1 MKKLAG
7 WIKTPHGLT
16 LVGVAAL
23 ALALWFEGPL
33 VAFNGRVPLET
44 NRSRWLAITC
54 LLLAWALGWL
64 MHWLVARL
72 VNLRFVSG
80 VAAQDSA
87 SADEGGALAASR
99 AASAEAALLRQRFEQ
114 ALAVLRKARMKGSLG
129 SQWLYQLPWYMFIG
143 APGTGKT
150 TALQHSGLRFPLRDT
165 LGHDAIGGVGGTR
178 HCDWWFTDDAVLVDT
193 AGRYTTQD
201 SDAQADQSAWNGFLN
216 LLRKYR
222 PRRPLNGIIVTLSAA
237 DLMQQ
242 DDTARAAHVRLV
254 RARLSELAE
263 RLGMRFPVYLVV
275 TKCDLLAGF
284 TEFFDDLGQHERE
297 QVWGITFAFDET
309 VGAERALGAFATEF
323 DALGERLQARV
334 LSRMQRENDVR
345 RRAAIYGFPQQFAG
359 LQPALR
365 SFLDDTFGGTR
376 YDAPPLLRGVY
387 FTSGT
392 QQGRPI
398 DRAIGALAQSLG
410 LRHDVSVN
418 RGSAVRAYFINRL
431 LKDVIFSEAALAGAN
446 ARHERLRAWLQ
457 RGALGLIGLVLA
469 LALAGLAI
477 SYQRNRAYVTE
488 FNQQM
493 NQLQGLAHSADSA
506 DAQHDPLALLPL
518 LDAARDLPGG
528 YADVGKPVSW
538 LTRIWLY
545 QGDKLGAQAQVTY
558 RRLLDET
565 LLPLVL
571 QRLEDQLRRG
581 AANVQEYQYE
591 ALRTYLMLGDPQHYD
606 ADTVRA
612 WVDLEW
618 QRDVLHGASAAQR
631 NALDGH
637 LAALLDKR
645 RFDPSLPLDRHLI
658 EQARASLSELPLEQ
672 RLSNRVQRD
681 LEQANLAP
689 FSVSAAAGPNAPL
702 LLTRTSGAPLTG
714 GVPGAYTRSGYARF
728 VQLREAALA
737 DVTKD
742 AWVLGRQDVAPT
754 PAGTDALR
762 IALTQRYFD
771 AYNHAW
777 DRLLADLSVVP
788 FTNLG
793 DGARVANQ
801 LAAHDSPLRNL
812 IVAAAHETTLADV
825 VVQGPTAGQGARNA
839 TTEGASSTTGDGVG
853 ADTGAGQHAAE
864 SASTAGLADAFD
876 TARKRLSAALGNA
889 PDAPLPGA
897 ASQASLGTP
906 VDVHF
911 QALHELAGK
920 AASTSNGD
928 AGAAGGNA
936 SLDAALAPL
945 KDAAVYLDAAD
956 AARRLGQP
964 APAGDT
970 LSKLKLSGQ
979 TQPAPLTAIAATLS
993 TAGDDLLQGGERAR
1007 LNALWTAS
1015 VGQLCR
1021 SALNGRYPL
1030 VRTSTRDAAAD
1041 DFSKLFS
1048 PGGLIDDFFQKNLAN
1063 LVDSSTPVWQ
1073 WRAGAAPLGIS
1084 RDVLAQFQ
1092 RAAQIRDAFFR
1103 NGGRDVSIRF
1113 GIKPLSL
1120 DSSLTQV
1127 TLDVDGQ
1134 QLMITRDAMQ
1144 SAQFQWPSGKNTGRA
1159 QVDFTPQLGGQNA
1172 SFDASGPWAL
1182 LHLVDAGQL
1191 EPTAQ
1196 ADRFRLT
1203 FDSAGRKAVVELDAN
1218 SVVNPFQR
1226 AALEQFSCPT
1236 HL

>member
-1 MKKLAG
+1 MKKLAR
-7 WIKTPHGLT
+7 WIKTAQGLT

-23 ALALWFEGPL
+23 ALVLWFEGPL
-33 VAFNGRVPLET
+33 VAYNGSVPLET
-44 NRSRWLAITC
+44 DRSRWVALAC

-64 MHWLVARL
+64 VHSLVARL

-80 VAAQDSA
+80 VAAQNSA
-87 SADEGGALAASR
+87 AAADDGGALAASR

-114 ALAVLRKARMKGSLG
+114 ALAVLRKARMKGSFG

-165 LGHDAIGGVGGTR
+165 LGEEAIGGVGGTR

-201 SDAQADQSAWNGFLN
+201 SDAQADQSAWNGFLS

-222 PRRPLNGIIVTLSAA
+222 PRCPLNGVIVTLSAA
-237 DLMQQ
+237 DLVRQ
-242 DDTARAAHVRLV
+242 DDAARAAHVRLI
-254 RARLSELAE
+254 RARLNELAE
-263 RLGMRFPVYLVV
+263 RLGTRFPVYLVV

-284 TEFFDDLGQHERE
+284 TEFFDDFGQHERE

-309 VGAERALGAFATEF
+309 ARAGQAPGAFPAEF
-323 DALGERLQARV
+323 DALGVRLQVRV
-334 LSRMQRENDVR
+334 LARMQRESDVR
-345 RRAAIYGFPQQFAG
+345 RRALIYGFPQQFAG

-365 SFLDDTFGGTR
+365 SFLDDAFGGTR
-376 YDAPPLLRGVY
+376 YDAPPFLRGVY

-418 RGSAVRAYFINRL
+418 QGSAGRAYFINRL

-446 ARHERLRAWLQ
+446 ARFERLRAWLQ
-457 RGALGLIGLVLA
+457 RGALGVIGVVLA
-469 LALAGLAI
+469 LALTGLAI
-477 SYQRNRAYVTE
+477 SYQRNRAYVAE

-493 NQLQGLAHSADSA
+493 TRLQGLAHSAG
-506 DAQHDPLALLPL
+506 AQRDPLALLPL

-528 YADVGKPVSW
+528 YADAGKPVPL
-538 LTRIWLY
+538 LTRLWLY
-545 QGDKLGAQAQVTY
+545 QGDKLGAEAQVTY
-558 RRLLDET
+558 RRLLNET
-565 LLPLVL
+565 LLPLVV

-581 AANVQEYQYE
+581 AANPQGYQYE

-612 WVDLEW
+612 WVDLDW
-618 QRDVLHGASAAQR
+618 QRDVLHDASAMQR
-631 NALDGH
+631 SALDGH
-637 LAALLDKR
+637 LAALFDKR
-645 RFDPSLPLDRHLI
+645 RFDPSLPLEQHLI
-658 EQARASLSELPLEQ
+658 EQARASLGELPLEQ

-681 LEQANLAP
+681 LEQASPAP

-714 GVPGAYTRSGYARF
+714 GVAGAYTRNGYAQF

-737 DVTKD
+737 DVARD

-762 IALTQRYFD
+762 GALTQRYFN
-771 AYNHAW
+771 AYDHAW
-777 DRLLADLSVVP
+777 DGLLADLSVVP
-788 FTNLG
+788 FTNLA
-793 DGARVANQ
+793 DGARIANQ
-801 LAAHDSPLRNL
+801 LSAHDSPLRNL
-812 IVAAAHETTLADV
+812 IAATARETTLADV
-825 VVQGPTAGQGARNA
+825 VAQAPGMGHRVRDAATDAATSATGESVGKSVAG
-839 TTEGASSTTGDGVG
+839 
-853 ADTGAGQHAAE
+853 
-864 SASTAGLADAFD
+864 SASGATLAGAFD
-876 TARKRLSAALGNA
+876 AARKRLGAALGNA
-889 PDAPLPGA
+889 PDTQPASSPGD
-897 ASQASLGTP
+897 ASLTTP
-906 VDVHF
+906 VDAHF

-920 AASTSNGD
+920 AASAATGD
-928 AGAAGGNA
+928 AAAAGNA
-936 SLDAALAPL
+936 ALDQALAPL

-956 AARRLGQP
+956 AARRLGQA
-964 APAGDT
+964 APTGDA
-970 LSKLKLSGQ
+970 LSKLKLAGQ
-979 TQPAPLTAIAATLS
+979 TQPAPLAAIAATLS
-993 TAGDDLLQGGERAR
+993 AAGGELLQGGERAR
-1007 LNALWTAS
+1007 LNALWTSS
-1015 VGQLCR
+1015 VGQLCH
-1021 SALNGRYPL
+1021 SALDGRYPL

-1063 LVDSSTPVWQ
+1063 LVDSSMPVWQ
-1073 WRAGAAPLGIS
+1073 WRAGAVPLGLS

-1113 GIKPLSL
+1113 GIKPLSF
-1120 DSSLTQV
+1120 DPSLTQV
-1127 TLDVDGQ
+1127 TLDLDGQ
-1134 QLMITRDAMQ
+1134 QLVVTHDALQ

-1159 QVDFTPQLGGQNA
+1159 RVDFTPPPVGQIT

-1182 LHLVDAGQL
+1182 LHLIDAGKL
-1191 EPTAQ
+1191 ETTSQ
-1196 ADRFRLT
+1196 ADRFRLS
-1203 FDSAGRKAVVELDAN
+1203 FDSAGRKAIVELDAY
-1218 SVVNPFQR
+1218 SVVNPFRR
-1226 AALEQFSCPT
+1226 AALEQFSCPAR
-1236 HL
+1236 L

>member
-7 WIKTPHGLT
+7 WIRTPQGLT
-16 LVGVAAL
+16 LLGVAAL
-23 ALALWFEGPL
+23 ALVLWFEGPL
-33 VAFNGRVPLET
+33 VAFGGSVPLET
-44 NRSRWLAITC
+44 DRSRWIAVAC
-54 LLLAWALGWL
+54 LLLAWALGWFV
-64 MHWLVARL
+64 HWLLARL

-80 VAAQDSA
+80 VAAQNSAAMTDDS
-87 SADEGGALAASR
+87 GALAASR
-99 AASAEAALLRQRFEQ
+99 AASAEVALLRQRFEQ
-114 ALAVLRKARMKGSLG
+114 ALAVLRKARMKGSFG

-150 TALQHSGLRFPLRDT
+150 TALQHSGLRFPLRDM
-165 LGHDAIGGVGGTR
+165 LGQDAIGGVGGTR
-178 HCDWWFTDDAVLVDT
+178 HCDWWFTDEAVLVDT

-201 SDAQADQSAWNGFLN
+201 SDAQADQSAWDGFLS

-222 PRRPLNGIIVTLSAA
+222 PRCPVNGIIVTLSAA
-237 DLMQQ
+237 DLVQQ
-242 DDTARAAHVRLV
+242 DDAARAAHVRLI

-263 RLGMRFPVYLVV
+263 RLGTRFPVYLVV

-297 QVWGITFAFDET
+297 QVWGITFPLDES
-309 VGAERALGAFATEF
+309 GRAEQALGAFPAGF

-334 LSRMQRENDVR
+334 LARMQRESDVR
-345 RRAAIYGFPQQFAG
+345 RRALIYGFPQQFAG

-365 SFLDDTFGGTR
+365 SFLDDAFGGTR
-376 YDAPPLLRGVY
+376 YDAPPMLRGVY

-410 LRHDVSVN
+410 LRHDVGVN
-418 RGSAVRAYFINRL
+418 QGAAGRAYFIKRL

-446 ARHERLRAWLQ
+446 ARLERLRTWLQ
-457 RGALGLIGLVLA
+457 RGALGLIGIVLA

-477 SYQRNRAYVTE
+477 SYQRNRAYVAE

-493 NQLQGLAHSADSA
+493 TRLQGLAHSADP
-506 DAQHDPLALLPL
+506 QRDPLALLPL

-528 YADVGKPVSW
+528 YADAGKPVPL
-538 LTRIWLY
+538 LTRLWLY
-545 QGDKLGAQAQVTY
+545 QGDKLGAQARVTY
-558 RRLLDET
+558 RRLLNET
-565 LLPLVL
+565 LLPLVV
-571 QRLEDQLRRG
+571 QRLEAQLRRG
-581 AANVQEYQYE
+581 AANPQEYQYE

-606 ADTVRA
+606 ANTVRA
-612 WVDLEW
+612 WVDLDW
-618 QRDVLHGASAAQR
+618 RRDVLHDASAEQR

-637 LAALLDKR
+637 LAALFDKR

-658 EQARASLSELPLEQ
+658 EQARASLGELPLEE
-672 RLSNRVQRD
+672 RLFNRVQRD
-681 LEQANLAP
+681 LEQANLTP
-689 FSVSAAAGPNAPL
+689 FSVSAAAGPNTPL

-737 DVTKD
+737 DVARD

-762 IALTQRYFD
+762 GALTQRYFD
-771 AYNHAW
+771 AYDHAW
-777 DRLLADLSVVP
+777 DSLLADLSVVP
-788 FTNLG
+788 FANLA
-793 DGARVANQ
+793 DGARIANQ

-812 IVAAAHETTLADV
+812 IVAAARETTLADLAV
-825 VVQGPTAGQGARNA
+825 EGPAIGQRARDAATGTAGSAIVGSAGK
-839 TTEGASSTTGDGVG
+839 EGADGASGTTL
-853 ADTGAGQHAAE
+853 AG
-864 SASTAGLADAFD
+864 AFD
-876 TARKRLSAALGNA
+876 AARKRLGAALGNA
-889 PDAPLPGA
+889 SDPPPAGS
-897 ASQASLGTP
+897 ASQASLPTP
-906 VDVHF
+906 VDAHF
-911 QALHELAGK
+911 QTLHELAGK
-920 AASTSNGD
+920 AAAAANGD
-928 AGAAGGNA
+928 MAAADNA
-936 SLDAALAPL
+936 SLDQAFAPL
-945 KDAAVYLDAAD
+945 KDAALYLEAAD

-964 APAGDT
+964 APAGDA
-970 LSKLKLSGQ
+970 LSKLKLAGQ
-979 TQPAPLTAIAATLS
+979 TQPAPLTGIAAALS
-993 TAGDDLLQGGERAR
+993 AAGGELLQGGERAR
-1007 LNALWTAS
+1007 LNALWTSS
-1015 VGQLCR
+1015 VGPLCH
-1021 SALNGRYPL
+1021 SALDGRYPL

-1041 DFSKLFS
+1041 DFGKLFS

-1073 WRAGAAPLGIS
+1073 WRAGAAPLGLS

-1127 TLDVDGQ
+1127 TLDIDGQ
-1134 QLMITRDAMQ
+1134 QLVLTHDALQ

-1159 QVDFTPQLGGQNA
+1159 QVDFTPPPAGQRA

-1191 EPTAQ
+1191 ETTAQ
-1196 ADRFRLT
+1196 ADRFRLS
-1203 FDSAGRKAVVELDAN
+1203 FDSAGRKAVVELDAA
-1218 SVVNPFQR
+1218 SVVNPFRR

>member
-1 MKKLAG
+1 MKKLAR
-7 WIKTPHGLT
+7 WIKTPQGLT
-16 LVGVAAL
+16 LAGVAAL
-23 ALALWFEGPL
+23 ALVLWFEGPL
-33 VAFNGRVPLET
+33 VAFNGSVPLET
-44 NRSRWLAITC
+44 NRSRWVAVAC

-64 MHWLVARL
+64 VHWLWARL

-80 VAAQDSA
+80 VAAQNSTVATD
-87 SADEGGALAASR
+87 DGGALAASR
-99 AASAEAALLRQRFEQ
+99 AASAEVALLRQRFEQ
-114 ALAVLRKARMKGSLG
+114 ALVVLRKARMKGSFG

-165 LGHDAIGGVGGTR
+165 LGQEAIGGVGGTR

-201 SDAQADQSAWNGFLN
+201 SDAQADQSAWHGFLS

-222 PRRPLNGIIVTLSAA
+222 PRCPVNGVIVILSAA
-237 DLMQQ
+237 DLLQQ
-242 DDTARAAHVRLV
+242 DAAARAAHVRLI

-263 RLGMRFPVYLVV
+263 RLGTRFPVYLIV

-297 QVWGITFAFDET
+297 QVWGITFPFDET
-309 VGAERALGAFATEF
+309 GRAGQALGAFPAEF

-334 LSRMQRENDVR
+334 LARMQRESDVR
-345 RRAAIYGFPQQFAG
+345 RRALIYGFPQQFAG

-365 SFLDDTFGGTR
+365 SILDDTFGGTR

-418 RGSAVRAYFINRL
+418 QGSAGRAYFINRL

-446 ARHERLRAWLQ
+446 ARLERMRAWLQ
-457 RGALGLIGLVLA
+457 RGALGVIGVVLA
-469 LALAGLAI
+469 LALAGLGI
-477 SYQRNRAYVTE
+477 SYERNRAYEAE
-488 FNQQM
+488 FNQQVIR
-493 NQLQGLAHSADSA
+493 LQSLAHSAN
-506 DAQHDPLALLPL
+506 AQRDPLALLPL

-528 YADVGKPVSW
+528 YADAAKPVPL
-538 LTRIWLY
+538 LTRLWLY
-545 QGDKLGAQAQVTY
+545 QGDKLGAEAQVTY
-558 RRLLDET
+558 RRLLSET
-565 LLPLVL
+565 LLPLVV

-581 AANVQEYQYE
+581 AANPQEYQYE

-606 ADTVRA
+606 ANTVRA
-612 WVDLEW
+612 WVDLDW
-618 QRDVLHGASAAQR
+618 QRDVLHDASAVQR
-631 NALDGH
+631 NALDSH
-637 LAALLDKR
+637 LAALFDKR
-645 RFDPSLPLDRHLI
+645 HFDPSLPLDHHLI
-658 EQARASLSELPLEQ
+658 DQARASLGALPLEQ
-672 RLSNRVQRD
+672 RLSERVQRD
-681 LEQANLAP
+681 LEQANLTP

-714 GVPGAYTRSGYARF
+714 GVLGAYTRSGYAQF
-728 VQLREAALA
+728 VQLCEAALA
-737 DVTKD
+737 DVARD

-762 IALTQRYFD
+762 GALTQRYFE

-777 DRLLADLSVVP
+777 DNLLTDLSVVP
-788 FTNLG
+788 FTNLA
-793 DGARVANQ
+793 DGARIANQ
-801 LAAHDSPLRNL
+801 LSAHDSPLRNL
-812 IVAAAHETTLADV
+812 IVAAARETTLADV
-825 VVQGPTAGQGARNA
+825 VVQGPAVVQPARDA
-839 TTEGASSTTGDGVG
+839 A
-853 ADTGAGQHAAE
+853 TGAATSDINGSAE
-864 SASTAGLADAFD
+864 KNVADSASGTSLASALDA
-876 TARKRLSAALGNA
+876 ARKRLGAALGNA
-889 PDAPLPGA
+889 PDTQPASS
-897 ASQASLGTP
+897 ASQASLTTP
-906 VDVHF
+906 VDAHF

-920 AASTSNGD
+920 AVSAASGD
-928 AGAAGGNA
+928 TAAAADNA
-936 SLDAALAPL
+936 SLDQALAPL

-964 APAGDT
+964 APAGDA
-970 LSKLKLSGQ
+970 LSKLKLAGQ
-979 TQPAPLTAIAATLS
+979 TQPAPLTGIAATLS
-993 TAGDDLLQGGERAR
+993 AAGGDLMQGGERAR
-1007 LNALWTAS
+1007 LDALWTSS
-1015 VGQLCR
+1015 VGQLCH
-1021 SALNGRYPL
+1021 SALDGRYPL
-1030 VRTSTRDAAAD
+1030 VRTSSRDAAAD

-1063 LVDSSTPVWQ
+1063 LVDTSTPVWQ
-1073 WRAGAAPLGIS
+1073 WRAGAAPLGLS

-1120 DSSLTQV
+1120 DPSLTQV
-1127 TLDVDGQ
+1127 TLDIDGQ
-1134 QLMITRDAMQ
+1134 QLVVTHDALQ

-1159 QVDFTPQLGGQNA
+1159 QVDFMPPPAGESA

-1191 EPTAQ
+1191 ETTAQ

-1218 SVVNPFQR
+1218 SVVNPFRR

>member
-7 WIKTPHGLT
+7 WIKTPQGLT

-23 ALALWFEGPL
+23 ALVLWFEGPL
-33 VAFNGRVPLET
+33 VAFSGSVPLET
-44 NRSRWLAITC
+44 DRSRWIAVAC
-54 LLLAWALGWL
+54 LLLAWALGWFV
-64 MHWLVARL
+64 HWLLARL

-80 VAAQDSA
+80 VAAQNSAATTDDS
-87 SADEGGALAASR
+87 GALAASR
-99 AASAEAALLRQRFEQ
+99 AASAEVALLRQRFEQ
-114 ALAVLRKARMKGSLG
+114 ALAVLRKARMKGSFG

-165 LGHDAIGGVGGTR
+165 LGQDAIGGVGGTR
-178 HCDWWFTDDAVLVDT
+178 HCDWWFTDEAVLVDT

-201 SDAQADQSAWNGFLN
+201 SDAHADQSAWNGFLS

-222 PRRPLNGIIVTLSAA
+222 PRCPLNGIIVTLSAA
-237 DLMQQ
+237 DLVQQ
-242 DDTARAAHVRLV
+242 DDAARAAHVRLI

-263 RLGMRFPVYLVV
+263 RLGTRFPVYLVV

-297 QVWGITFAFDET
+297 QVWGITFPLDET
-309 VGAERALGAFATEF
+309 GRPEQALGAFPAGF

-334 LSRMQRENDVR
+334 LARMQRESDVR
-345 RRAAIYGFPQQFAG
+345 RRALIYGFPQQFAG

-376 YDAPPLLRGVY
+376 YDAPPMLRGVY

-418 RGSAVRAYFINRL
+418 QGAAGRAYFIKRL
-431 LKDVIFSEAALAGAN
+431 MKDVIFSEAALAGAN
-446 ARHERLRAWLQ
+446 ARLERLRAWLQ
-457 RGALGLIGLVLA
+457 RGALGVIGIVLA

-477 SYQRNRAYVTE
+477 SYQRNRAYVAE

-493 NQLQGLAHSADSA
+493 TRLQGLAHSAD
-506 DAQHDPLALLPL
+506 AQRDPLALLPL

-528 YADVGKPVSW
+528 YADAGKPVPL
-538 LTRIWLY
+538 LTRLWLY

-558 RRLLDET
+558 RRLLNET
-565 LLPLVL
+565 LLPLVV
-571 QRLEDQLRRG
+571 QRLEAQLRRG
-581 AANVQEYQYE
+581 AANPQEYQYE

-606 ADTVRA
+606 ANTVRA
-612 WVDLEW
+612 WVDLDW
-618 QRDVLHGASAAQR
+618 QRDVLHGASAVQR

-637 LAALLDKR
+637 LAALFDKR

-658 EQARASLSELPLEQ
+658 EQARASLGELPLEE

-681 LEQANLAP
+681 LEQANLTP

-737 DVTKD
+737 DVARD
-742 AWVLGRQDVAPT
+742 AWVLGRQEVPPT

-762 IALTQRYFD
+762 GALTQRYFD
-771 AYNHAW
+771 AYDHAW
-777 DRLLADLSVVP
+777 DSLLADLSVVP
-788 FTNLG
+788 FASLA
-793 DGARVANQ
+793 DGARIANQ

-812 IVAAAHETTLADV
+812 IVAAARETTLADV
-825 VVQGPTAGQGARNA
+825 GVQGPAIGQRVHDAATGAASSAIVGNNGKDGA
-839 TTEGASSTTGDGVG
+839 DGASGTTL
-853 ADTGAGQHAAE
+853 AG
-864 SASTAGLADAFD
+864 AFD
-876 TARKRLSAALGNA
+876 AARKRLGAALGNA
-889 PDAPLPGA
+889 SDTQPAGS
-897 ASQASLGTP
+897 ASQASLPTP
-906 VDVHF
+906 VDAHF
-911 QALHELAGK
+911 QTLHELAGK
-920 AASTSNGD
+920 AAAAANGD
-928 AGAAGGNA
+928 TAAADNA
-936 SLDAALAPL
+936 SLDQAVAPL
-945 KDAAVYLDAAD
+945 KDAAVYLEAAD

-964 APAGDT
+964 APAGDA
-970 LSKLKLSGQ
+970 LSKLKLAGQ
-979 TQPAPLTAIAATLS
+979 TQPAPLTGIAATLS
-993 TAGDDLLQGGERAR
+993 AAGGDLLQGGERAR
-1007 LNALWTAS
+1007 LNALWTSS
-1015 VGQLCR
+1015 VGQLCH
-1021 SALNGRYPL
+1021 SALDGRYPL

-1041 DFSKLFS
+1041 DFGKLFS

-1073 WRAGAAPLGIS
+1073 WRAGAAPLGLS

-1120 DSSLTQV
+1120 DASLTQL
-1127 TLDVDGQ
+1127 TLDIDGQ
-1134 QLMITRDAMQ
+1134 QLVVTHDALQ

-1159 QVDFTPQLGGQNA
+1159 QLDFTPPAGQRA

-1191 EPTAQ
+1191 ETTAQ
-1196 ADRFRLT
+1196 ADHFRLT
-1203 FDSAGRKAVVELDAN
+1203 FDSAGRKAVVELDAA
-1218 SVVNPFQR
+1218 SVVNPFRR

>member
-7 WIKTPHGLT
+7 WIKTPQGLT

-23 ALALWFEGPL
+23 ALMLWFEGPL
-33 VAFNGRVPLET
+33 VAFNGSVPLET
-44 NRSRWLAITC
+44 NRSRWVAVVG

-64 MHWLVARL
+64 VHWLVARL

-80 VAAQDSA
+80 VAAQNSA
-87 SADEGGALAASR
+87 AVTDGGALAASR

-114 ALAVLRKARMKGSLG
+114 ALAVLRKARMKGSFG
-129 SQWLYQLPWYMFIG
+129 RQWLYQLPWYVLIG

-165 LGHDAIGGVGGTR
+165 LGQDAIGGVGGTR

-201 SDAQADQSAWNGFLN
+201 SDAQADQSGWHGFLG

-222 PRRPLNGIIVTLSAA
+222 PRCPLNGIIVTLSAA
-237 DLMQQ
+237 DLVQQ
-242 DDTARAAHVRLV
+242 DDAARAAHVRLI

-263 RLGMRFPVYLVV
+263 RLDTRFPVYLVV

-297 QVWGITFAFDET
+297 QVWGITFPFDET
-309 VGAERALGAFATEF
+309 GRAEQALGAFPAEF

-334 LSRMQRENDVR
+334 LARMQRESDVR
-345 RRAAIYGFPQQFAG
+345 RRALIYGFPQQFAG

-365 SFLDDTFGGTR
+365 NFLDDAFGGTR

-418 RGSAVRAYFINRL
+418 QGSAGRAYFINRL
-431 LKDVIFSEAALAGAN
+431 LKEVIFSEAALAGAN
-446 ARHERLRAWLQ
+446 ARLERLRAGLQ
-457 RGALGLIGLVLA
+457 RGALGVMGIVLA

-477 SYQRNRAYVTE
+477 SYQRNRAYVAE

-493 NQLQGLAHSADSA
+493 TRLQGLIHSADS
-506 DAQHDPLALLPL
+506 QRDPLALLPL

-528 YADVGKPVSW
+528 YADAGKPVPL
-538 LTRIWLY
+538 LTRFWLY
-545 QGDKLGAQAQVTY
+545 QGDKLGAEAQVSY
-558 RRLLDET
+558 RRLLNET
-565 LLPLVL
+565 LLPLVV

-581 AANVQEYQYE
+581 AANPQEYQYE

-606 ADTVRA
+606 ANTVRA
-612 WVDLEW
+612 WIDLDW
-618 QRDVLHGASAAQR
+618 QRDVLRDASAAQR

-637 LAALLDKR
+637 LATLFDKR

-658 EQARASLSELPLEQ
+658 EQARASLGELPLEQ

-681 LEQANLAP
+681 LEQARLAP

-714 GVPGAYTRSGYARF
+714 GVPGAYTRSGYAQF
-728 VQLREAALA
+728 VQRRETALA
-737 DVTKD
+737 DVARD

-762 IALTQRYFD
+762 GALTQRYFD

-777 DRLLADLSVVP
+777 DSLLADLSVVP
-788 FTNLG
+788 FTNLA
-793 DGARVANQ
+793 DGARIANQ
-801 LAAHDSPLRNL
+801 LSAHDSPLRNL
-812 IVAAAHETTLADV
+812 IAAAARETTLA
-825 VVQGPTAGQGARNA
+825 
-839 TTEGASSTTGDGVG
+839 
-853 ADTGAGQHAAE
+853 
-864 SASTAGLADAFD
+864 
-876 TARKRLSAALGNA
+876 
-889 PDAPLPGA
+889 
-897 ASQASLGTP
+897 ASLTTP
-906 VDVHF
+906 VDAHF

-920 AASTSNGD
+920 AAAAPNGD
-928 AGAAGGNA
+928 TAAAANA
-936 SLDAALAPL
+936 SLDQALAPL

-964 APAGDT
+964 APAGDA
-970 LSKLKLSGQ
+970 LSKLKLAGQ
-979 TQPAPLTAIAATLS
+979 TQPAPLTGIAATLAA
-993 TAGDDLLQGGERAR
+993 AGGDLLQGGERAR

-1021 SALNGRYPL
+1021 SALDGRYPL

-1048 PGGLIDDFFQKNLAN
+1048 PGGLIDDFFLKNLAS

-1073 WRAGAAPLGIS
+1073 WRAGAAPLGLS

-1120 DSSLTQV
+1120 DPSLTQV
-1127 TLDVDGQ
+1127 TLDIDGQ
-1134 QLMITRDAMQ
+1134 QLVVTHDALQ
-1144 SAQFQWPSGKNTGRA
+1144 SAQFQWPSGRNTGRA
-1159 QVDFTPQLGGQNA
+1159 QVDFRPPPAGQSA
-1172 SFDASGPWAL
+1172 SFDANGPWAL
-1182 LHLVDAGQL
+1182 LHLVDAGHL
-1191 EPTAQ
+1191 ETTAQ

-1218 SVVNPFQR
+1218 SVVNPFRR

>member
-1 MKKLAG
+1 MKKLAR
-7 WIKTPHGLT
+7 WIKTPQGLT

-23 ALALWFEGPL
+23 ALVLWFEGPL
-33 VAFNGRVPLET
+33 VAFNGSVPLET
-44 NRSRWLAITC
+44 NRSRWVAIAC
-54 LLLAWALGWL
+54 LLLAWTLGWL
-64 MHWLVARL
+64 VHWLVARL
-72 VNLRFVSG
+72 VNLRFVRG
-80 VAAQDSA
+80 VAAQNSA
-87 SADEGGALAASR
+87 AVTDDGGALAASR
-99 AASAEAALLRQRFEQ
+99 AASAEAALLRERFEQ
-114 ALAVLRKARMKGSLG
+114 ALAVLRRARMKGSFG
-129 SQWLYQLPWYMFIG
+129 RQWLYQLPWYMFIG

-165 LGHDAIGGVGGTR
+165 LGQEAIGGVGGTR

-201 SDAQADQSAWNGFLN
+201 SDAQADQSAWHGFLG

-222 PRRPLNGIIVTLSAA
+222 PRCPLNGMIVTLSAA

-242 DDTARAAHVRLV
+242 DNAARAAHVRLI
-254 RARLSELAE
+254 RTRLSELAE
-263 RLGMRFPVYLVV
+263 RLGTRFPVYLVV

-297 QVWGITFAFDET
+297 QVWGMTFPFDET
-309 VGAERALGAFATEF
+309 GRAEQALGAFPAEF

-334 LSRMQRENDVR
+334 LARMQRESDVR
-345 RRAAIYGFPQQFAG
+345 RRALIYGFPQQFAG
-359 LQPALR
+359 LQPVLR

-376 YDAPPLLRGVY
+376 FDAPPLLRGVY

-418 RGSAVRAYFINRL
+418 QGSAGRAYFINRL

-446 ARHERLRAWLQ
+446 ARLERLRAWLQ
-457 RGALGLIGLVLA
+457 RGALGAIGIVLA
-469 LALAGLAI
+469 LALTGLGV
-477 SYQRNRAYVTE
+477 SYQRNRAYVAE

-493 NQLQGLAHSADSA
+493 TRLQGLAHSAE
-506 DAQHDPLALLPL
+506 AQRDPLALLPL

-528 YADVGKPVSW
+528 YADASKPAPL
-538 LTRIWLY
+538 LTRLWLY
-545 QGDKLGAQAQVTY
+545 QGDKLGAEARVTY
-558 RRLLDET
+558 RRLLNET
-565 LLPLVL
+565 LLPLVV

-581 AANVQEYQYE
+581 AANAQAYQYE

-606 ADTVRA
+606 ANTVRA
-612 WVDLEW
+612 WTDLDW
-618 QRDVLHGASAAQR
+618 QRDVLHDASAVQR

-637 LAALLDKR
+637 LAALFDER

-658 EQARASLSELPLEQ
+658 EQARATLGELPLEQ

-681 LEQANLAP
+681 LEQADLAP

-714 GVPGAYTRSGYARF
+714 GVAGAYTRSGYAQF
-728 VQLREAALA
+728 VRLREAALA
-737 DVTKD
+737 DVARD
-742 AWVLGRQDVAPT
+742 AWVLGRRDVAPT

-762 IALTQRYFD
+762 GALTQRYFD

-777 DRLLADLSVVP
+777 DSLLADLSVVP
-788 FTNLG
+788 FANLA
-793 DGARVANQ
+793 DGARIANQ
-801 LAAHDSPLRNL
+801 LSAHDSPLRNL
-812 IVAAAHETTLADV
+812 IVAAARETTLADV
-825 VVQGPTAGQGARNA
+825 VVQGPAIGQGAHDVA
-839 TTEGASSTTGDGVG
+839 TGAASSVTG
-853 ADTGAGQHAAE
+853 E
-864 SASTAGLADAFD
+864 SAGKKVADSASGTTFAGTFDA
-876 TARKRLSAALGNA
+876 ARKRLGAALGNA
-889 PDAPLPGA
+889 PDTQPAGST
-897 ASQASLGTP
+897 SQDSLTTP
-906 VDVHF
+906 VDAHF

-920 AASTSNGD
+920 AAAAANGD
-928 AGAAGGNA
+928 TAAADTA
-936 SLDAALAPL
+936 SLDQALAPL
-945 KDAAVYLDAAD
+945 KDAAVFLDAAD

-964 APAGDT
+964 APAGDA
-970 LSKLKLSGQ
+970 LSKLKLAGQ
-979 TQPAPLTAIAATLS
+979 TQPAPLTGLAATLS
-993 TAGDDLLQGGERAR
+993 AAGGDLLQGGERAR
-1007 LNALWTAS
+1007 LNALWTSS

-1021 SALNGRYPL
+1021 SALDGRYPL

-1073 WRAGAAPLGIS
+1073 WRAGAAPLGLS

-1120 DSSLTQV
+1120 DPSLTQV
-1127 TLDVDGQ
+1127 TLDIDGQ
-1134 QLMITRDAMQ
+1134 QLVVTHDALQ

-1159 QVDFTPQLGGQNA
+1159 QVDFTPPPVGRSA
-1172 SFDASGPWAL
+1172 SFDANGPWAL

-1191 EPTAQ
+1191 QTTAQ
-1196 ADRFRLT
+1196 ADRFTLT

-1218 SVVNPFQR
+1218 SVVNPFKR
-1226 AALEQFSCPT
+1226 SALEQFSCPT